1 MLLPRQSCR
10 TREFG
15 RIGGR
20 KNRQQLPETL
30 APTAMTAAELSRL
43 LSEALRDVRSNKLGP
58 RRAAAMSQLASV
70 LNRTIQVS
78 DVERRVSRLEERMV
92 EGTPGVSSEVAP
104 EGATEAAPVEVREEA
119 SGSNGS
125 ATVEEAEPTSDDD
138 SRSGSNA
145 PPQRNRLYWL
155 EAAGCGKPLKETG
168 QDAGS
173 KTQEERTGNASTWW
187 RRAAQAY
194 EISTCS
200 VGAVSGP

>member
-1 MLLPRQSCR
+1 MARCEAKTKDGKPCKAPATAGGLCFFHANPARA
-10 TREFG
+10 REFG

-145 PPQRNRLYWL
+145 PEP
-155 EAAGCGKPLKETG
+155 AKE
-168 QDAGS
+168 
-173 KTQEERTGNASTWW
+173 
-187 RRAAQAY
+187 
-194 EISTCS
+194 
-200 VGAVSGP
+200 